1 MQLPEKLMPLV
12 ADSVAVVLR
21 TEGDPTAVMDSVRRA
36 VNEIDSRDVVYNVQT
51 LNEVVSNSFAARKLS
66 MILLGIFAAL
76 ALLLAC
82 VGIYGVI
89 SYLVGQRTH
98 EIGVRV
104 ALGAQSNDVMRLII
118 GHGAKMAVIGVAIGT
133 ATALALTRL
142 MSNQL
147 FGVSAH
153 DPLTFTAVACLLILV
168 SVAACYV
175 PARRAMRVDPIVAL
189 RHD

>member
-21 TEGDPTAVMDSVRRA
+21 TEGDPTEVMASVRRA

-51 LNEVVSNSFAARKLS
+51 MNEVVSNSFAARRLS
-66 MILLGIFAAL
+66 MILLGVFAAF

-104 ALGAQSNDVMRLII
+104 AWERN
-118 GHGAKMAVIGVAIGT
+118 
-133 ATALALTRL
+133 
-142 MSNQL
+142 
-147 FGVSAH
+147 
-153 DPLTFTAVACLLILV
+153 
-168 SVAACYV
+168 
-175 PARRAMRVDPIVAL
+175 AMT
-189 RHD
+189 